1 MNLMDDNYADDNIE
15 WGGDGTK
22 ESMDENRLKFYNDL
36 RKYAERNK
44 FTQRDIYEAT
54 SSKFNLV

>member
-1 MNLMDDNYADDNIE
+1 MDDNYADDNHIE

-22 ESMDENRLKFYNDL
+22 ESMDEYRIKFYTDL
-36 RKYAERNK
+36 KKYADKNK

-54 SSKFNLV
+54 SSNS

>member
-1 MNLMDDNYADDNIE
+1 MNIMDDNYADDNHIE

-22 ESMDENRLKFYNDL
+22 ESMDEYRIKFYTDL
-36 RKYAERNK
+36 KKYADKNK

-54 SSKFNLV
+54 SSNS